1 MKVNIN
7 ENVNE
12 NVVIKELLISWKIYK
27 GKIKFIYYTYRVI
40 GKQNNSYEFQNE

>member
-7 ENVNE
+7 ESVE
-12 NVVIKELLISWKIYK
+12 LIKELLISWKIYK
-27 GKIKFIYYTYRVI
+27 AKIKFIYYIYGVI